1 MKTITKEQ
9 WYKMLAVNCNR
20 SKHRFRTNKYGITF
34 CVICGLL
41 SNKGTDTLNEEEKLN
56 ILA

>member
-20 SKHRFRTNKYGITF
+20 SKHRFRTNNYGITF

-41 SNKGTDTLNEEEKLN
+41 SNKGADVLNEEDK
-56 ILA
+56 IKVV